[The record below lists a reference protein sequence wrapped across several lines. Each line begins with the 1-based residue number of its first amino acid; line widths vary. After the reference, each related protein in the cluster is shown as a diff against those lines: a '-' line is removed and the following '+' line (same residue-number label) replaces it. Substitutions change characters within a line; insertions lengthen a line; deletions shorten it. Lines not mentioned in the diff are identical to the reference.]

1 MRVIPMPAPPT
12 QPLTPVP
19 ATPGDRESTAVTWC
33 REIATAVATALDSEA
48 EQVGYRLT
56 PQPGLPAPHT
66 LHTTFTVAGPAR
78 RRHHVRAA
86 VVWDDLWREPGFALT
101 VDDQPVA
108 LDETSRQRAAVVL
121 AHAAWQAIT
130 DADTV
135 DHPVP
140 GAVGV
145 R

>member
-1 MRVIPMPAPPT
+1 VRVIPMPAPPA

-19 ATPGDRESTAVTWC
+19 ATPGDRESAAVTWC
-33 REIATAVATALDSEA
+33 RDIATAVATALDSEA
-48 EQVGYRLT
+48 EQIGYRLT
-56 PQPGLPAPHT
+56 PRPGLPAPHT

-78 RRHHVRAA
+78 RHTVRAA
-86 VVWDDLWREPGFALT
+86 AVWDDLWREPGFALT

-108 LDETSRQRAAVVL
+108 LDGTSPQRAAVVL

-135 DHPVP
+135 DRPAGPV
-140 GAVGV
+140 VGV